1 MTKST
6 DEFLRDLAKR
16 ESGGRYDIINSAG
29 YLGKYQM
36 GEMAMVDAGYYKK
49 QVNSLN
55 SYNNDWTGQF
65 TGKDGVNSVKDF
77 LNSKTAQ
84 ENAFLAYKKKQWQ
97 YLNNGGADKYIGKTI
112 GGIKFKVMYLW
123 IFIKFTII

>member
-112 GGIKFKVMYLW
+112 GGIKFKVMYL
-123 IFIKFTII
+123 